1 MERDFELRQNKFNKV
16 AVTCFFLRTRNNTIK
31 LIKLKVNAY
40 AQKKRRKVFV
50 PCIHFFVAKKAKRVI
65 GP

>member
-40 AQKKRRKVFV
+40 AQKKEGKYLSLAY
-50 PCIHFFVAKKAKRVI
+50 IFFVAKKAKRVI